1 MTTFH
6 IDSDGRLIRATSDPD
21 VIVEGAVQTTD
32 IAPESGR
39 QKWNGTGWDALPPVD
54 PADTPTTMG
63 DLIAMLKG
71 LNLPGASTAQ
81 IDAALLLAKRSRP

>member
-21 VIVEGAVQTTD
+21 AVVEGAVETTD

-54 PADTPTTMG
+54 PADTPSTPD
-63 DLIAMLKG
+63 DLIDMLKR
-71 LNLPGASTAQ
+71 LNLPGASAVE
-81 IDAALLLAKRSRP
+81 IDAALLQAKRNR